1 VLDAVVSY
9 ARIWL
14 EMMKNAE
21 PIRDPG
27 YKNEMLT
34 RKRAIQKYYRELDPG
49 GEVIKKLFGEEKMK
63 LFVSLI
69 F

>member
-1 VLDAVVSY
+1 L
-9 ARIWL
+9 
-14 EMMKNAE
+14 
-21 PIRDPG
+21 
-27 YKNEMLT
+27 
-34 RKRAIQKYYRELDPG
+34 QKYYRDLDPG

>member
-1 VLDAVVSY
+1 
-9 ARIWL
+9 
-14 EMMKNAE
+14 MMKKAE
-21 PIRDPG
+21 PIRDPV
-27 YKNEMLT
+27 YKQEMLT
-34 RKRAIQKYYRELDPG
+34 RKRAMQKYYRDLDPG